1 MTELNLSGKKKI
13 HFVGIGGIG
22 MSGLADI
29 LLEQGYQVSGSD
41 RQKSALTGYLESRGA
56 LIYEGHKDSNIDQAD
71 LLVYSSAI
79 GRDNPEIVK
88 ARQTGI
94 TIVRRAEMLGY
105 LMKFKFG
112 IGVAGTHGKTT
123 TTSMLGEI
131 LIKAGFD
138 PTLVIGGRLKSSMT
152 NARLGKGDILLAEAD
167 EYDRSFLTLNPRI
180 AVITSIESDHLD
192 IYRDLDDIL
201 NTFLQY
207 VRCLHPQGILIVN
220 GDDENIKKIK
230 SEFNCKLKTFGLKN
244 GVDFKAE
251 NMNFEQGR
259 SSFDIKING
268 DKAITL
274 NLQVPG
280 MHNIRNA
287 LASFAAAWE
296 LNVSPDKIA
305 EALNEF
311 QGVERRFDVLA
322 EVGGILVVDDYAHH
336 PTEIEETLKS
346 ARSGWQRRL
355 VVVFQPHLYSRTRD
369 FYKEFAKALS
379 LADLAIVTEIYPAR
393 ETPIPGISGK
403 MIYESLREM
412 GAQAVF
418 VPDKTKLPEEL
429 NQITK
434 SGDLLITM
442 GAGDITEVGRRF
454 VQMKKES

>member
-201 NTFLQY
+201 N
-207 VRCLHPQGILIVN
+207 
-220 GDDENIKKIK
+220 
-230 SEFNCKLKTFGLKN
+230 
-244 GVDFKAE
+244 
-251 NMNFEQGR
+251 
-259 SSFDIKING
+259 
-268 DKAITL
+268 
-274 NLQVPG
+274 
-280 MHNIRNA
+280 
-287 LASFAAAWE
+287 
-296 LNVSPDKIA
+296 
-305 EALNEF
+305 
-311 QGVERRFDVLA
+311 
-322 EVGGILVVDDYAHH
+322 
-336 PTEIEETLKS
+336 
-346 ARSGWQRRL
+346 
-355 VVVFQPHLYSRTRD
+355 
-369 FYKEFAKALS
+369 LS
-379 LADLAIVTEIYPAR
+379 LIHI
-393 ETPIPGISGK
+393 
-403 MIYESLREM
+403 
-412 GAQAVF
+412 
-418 VPDKTKLPEEL
+418 
-429 NQITK
+429 
-434 SGDLLITM
+434 
-442 GAGDITEVGRRF
+442 
-454 VQMKKES
+454 